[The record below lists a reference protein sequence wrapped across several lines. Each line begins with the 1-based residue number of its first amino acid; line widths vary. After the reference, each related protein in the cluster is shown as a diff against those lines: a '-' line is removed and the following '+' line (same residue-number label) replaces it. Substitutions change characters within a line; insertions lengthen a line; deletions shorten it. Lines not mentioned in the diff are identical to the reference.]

1 MLFEASWDS
10 FVDEVWV
17 VTVPEPVAKVPLGHP
32 RTLSL
37 SRSRPPSN
45 PRALLFYAS
54 AFFPHPPSLAHDAI
68 PYSTDDAFP
77 YSTDDPL
84 LTTLT
89 CSPPTHPPTP
99 FLSLAFALPPPQTRM

>member
-1 MLFEASWDS
+1 MLLEASWDS

-17 VTVPEPVAKVPLGHP
+17 VTVPEPVAKVPSPPPPEAPEPPP
-32 RTLSL
+32 RA
-37 SRSRPPSN
+37 PSH